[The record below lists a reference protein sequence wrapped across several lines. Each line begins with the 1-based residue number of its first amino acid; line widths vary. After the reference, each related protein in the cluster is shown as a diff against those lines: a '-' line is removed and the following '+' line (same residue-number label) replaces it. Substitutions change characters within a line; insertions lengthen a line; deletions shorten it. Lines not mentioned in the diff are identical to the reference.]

1 MVTGGA
7 LVSVITWTCQP
18 IHLAAEKQHF
28 LLSIPQPS
36 PAQPLVFTEYD
47 PNGSHYNWRLWAG
60 LSVIRPL
67 RPQDFLSQDIMQHSA
82 LHCGIVFYILD
93 AIIPFNLIQLVY
105 AAACSLQSKLQKS
118 NALCFDLFYAPQ
130 YDIDVCNVYRTELK
144 VK

>member
-1 MVTGGA
+1 MG
-7 LVSVITWTCQP
+7 WTIC
-18 IHLAAEKQHF
+18 HKTTKTSRF
-28 LLSIPQPS
+28 SLSRYY
-36 PAQPLVFTEYD
+36 AT
-47 PNGSHYNWRLWAG
+47 
-60 LSVIRPL
+60 LSV
-67 RPQDFLSQDIMQHSA
+67 A
-82 LHCGIVFYILD
+82 LWHCILHLD

>member
-1 MVTGGA
+1 MG
-7 LVSVITWTCQP
+7 WTIC
-18 IHLAAEKQHF
+18 HKTTKTSRF
-28 LLSIPQPS
+28 SLSRYY
-36 PAQPLVFTEYD
+36 AT
-47 PNGSHYNWRLWAG
+47 
-60 LSVIRPL
+60 LSV
-67 RPQDFLSQDIMQHSA
+67 A